1 MMTFQPWL
9 DHWDLTADGAP
20 FETLTSTLM
29 PVRRNGDAGMLK
41 LTTSEVVWAG
51 GALLVWGAGVGAAAV
66 WAREGEALLMARATG
81 SGSLASMARD
91 GRDDE
96 ACRVLCTAAA
106 RLHTKR
112 PNPPPNTLVPLTRW
126 FEALWPTAQTH
137 GGLFAQSAKAA
148 RDLLDNPQDPTVLHG
163 DLHHDNVLDFADRG
177 WLAIDPKGLIGDRG
191 YDHANMLCNP
201 DAAVALTPGVLT
213 RRLEVASAASG
224 IAQHRLAKWLLAYAG
239 LSASWTIIDPRFGDV
254 ADTLKIAAL
263 AAAALD

>member
-9 DHWDLTADGAP
+9 DQWDLTADGAP

-41 LTTSEVVWAG
+41 LTTSKEELAG
-51 GALLVWGAGVGAAAV
+51 GALMVWWAGEGAAAV

-106 RLHTKR
+106 RLHAKR

-177 WLAIDPKGLIGDRG
+177 WLAIDPKGLIAVEAGG
-191 YDHANMLCNP
+191 YQPLLGKSYPEIA
-201 DAAVALTPGVLT
+201 
-213 RRLEVASAASG
+213 AASRTMHKSQGFGVGVERGENTEYFKFLEGKAVENGNLFAG
-224 IAQHRLAKWLLAYAG
+224 IDTTWSRVPNAG
-239 LSASWTIIDPRFGDV
+239 E
-254 ADTLKIAAL
+254 IAAL
-263 AAAALD
+263 GY